1 MECSNCR
8 SVLGPLDMACTRCAT
23 PVPGRTQGVQTVS
36 LPDGR
41 VYKVCPQCSQP
52 AALNLPGCRRC
63 GFQYVQPTSQPPQMG
78 QPQPYASPYP
88 GRGAEVPGRSLAS
101 KQRQNAMMV
110 GILLGLL
117 TFLGVALVVVQ
128 FRSRSGRRASGGLTN
143 LTVLGAGGGQD
154 GSGLVSSGVN
164 SRQIDQR
171 LVGAGA
177 VTGGEVE
184 VSLAWNTLSDLDLQ
198 VREPSG
204 ELITAAHPT
213 SQSGG
218 VQDVDSNP
226 TLLTMEGHMKA
237 TSGQRVDPGDVLPL
251 PDFMVDLDDKMR
263 QMGGMSGML
272 GGGSDGHAMGR
283 FSRTPVEHIQFAR
296 APGGVYTVYAHC
308 YSWREPN
315 RTPLPFT
322 VEVRS
327 RGKVIYQTTGT
338 LGPGSYIMNLTAPT
352 QVCQFQIR

>member
-8 SVLGPLDMACTRCAT
+8 SVLGPLDTACPRCAL
-23 PVPGRTQGVQTVS
+23 PVPGRAQGVQTVS

-52 AALNLPGCRRC
+52 AALNLPGCLRC
-63 GFQYVQPTSQPPQMG
+63 GFQYVQPASRPAQAGLPQG
-78 QPQPYASPYP
+78 YASPYP
-88 GRGAEVPGRSLAS
+88 ARRAETPGMSLAS
-101 KQRQNAMMV
+101 RQRQNAMMV
-110 GILLGLL
+110 GILLGLI
-117 TFLGVALVVVQ
+117 TFLGVALVIVQ
-128 FRSRSGRRASGGLTN
+128 FRARSGKRAGGGLSN
-143 LTVLGAGGGQD
+143 LTVLGAGSGQG
-154 GSGLVSSGVN
+154 GSGLVSSGVD
-164 SRQIDQR
+164 SGQIAQR

-204 ELITAAHPT
+204 ELITAEHPT

-226 TLLTMEGHMKA
+226 TLLTMEGHMK
-237 TSGQRVDPGDVLPL
+237 TTLGQRVDPADVLTL
-251 PDFMVDLDDKMR
+251 PDFMVDLDEKMR
-263 QMGGMSGML
+263 QIGGMSGMF

-296 APGGVYTVYAHC
+296 APGGIYTVYAHC
-308 YSWREPN
+308 YSWRENN

-338 LGPGSYIMNLTAPT
+338 LGPDSYIMNLTTPT